1 MQPRRKRSPK
11 EQRRSAQQ
19 RRGPITLHGDEE
31 AAAALGA
38 AWEAADGEGRHLT
51 HGIHA
56 WPARL
61 HPGTAR
67 TLIEAFSVPGDTVL
81 DPFCGGGTVVL
92 EAAVAGRNGLGSDL
106 NPLAVAIAR
115 MRTEPLPDRSRD
127 ELEARARLAAERA
140 SQEQLTRLSGPG
152 ADVLYAAIDAH
163 VLGELRGLVAAIRR
177 ETDVPTRRALELALS
192 AIVVKVSKR
201 RSETEHHHVPR
212 EIGKGRAKELFI
224 AKAYELARA
233 HAELAHELHGK
244 TAVYRA
250 DARNFPLAEATVDL
264 VTTSPPYVG
273 TYDYAAVQELRAAL
287 FQVPLTRTID
297 AEIGARR
304 LAFRDPDTALD
315 RFHDD
320 LANVLA
326 EMRRVLRSSGCA
338 VIVVG
343 DSFARERHIDA
354 LAVVDDLAGRVGL
367 QIVAA
372 ATQERAVQFR
382 PVKDRVR
389 RHGEHLVLLAP
400 TTGSRAGHSR
410 GRGKES

>member
-1 MQPRRKRSPK
+1 MQPRRNNSSK

-19 RRGPITLHGDEE
+19 RRGPITVHGDPD
-31 AAAALGA
+31 AAEALGN
-38 AWEAADGEGRHLT
+38 AWLAADGEGRHLT
-51 HGIHA
+51 HGFHA

-61 HPGTAR
+61 HPGTAH
-67 TLIEAFSVPGDTVL
+67 TLIDAFSKPGDTVL
-81 DPFCGGGTVVL
+81 DPFCGGGTVVV
-92 EAAVAGRNGLGSDL
+92 EAAVSGRNALGSDL

-115 MRTEPLPDRSRD
+115 MRSEPLPERSRND
-127 ELEARARLAAERA
+127 LEARARLAAERA
-140 SQEQLTRLSGPG
+140 AQEQLPRLSGAG

-163 VLGELRGLVAAIRR
+163 VLGELRGLAAAIGR

-212 EIGKGRAKELFI
+212 DVGKGRAKELFI

-233 HAELAHELHGK
+233 HDELARELRAK

-250 DARNFPLAEATVDL
+250 DARQFPLADSTVDL
-264 VTTSPPYVG
+264 VVTSPPYVG

-287 FQVPLTRTID
+287 FQVPLTATIG

-304 LAFRDPDTALD
+304 LAFRDPDGALE

-326 EMRRVLRSSGCA
+326 EIRRVLRSSGAA

-343 DSFARERHIDA
+343 DSFARERHVDA
-354 LAVVDDLAGRVGL
+354 LEVVDDLAGRVGL
-367 QIVAA
+367 HIVAA
-372 ATQERAVQFR
+372 ATQERVVQFR
-382 PVKDRVR
+382 PMKERVR
-389 RHGEHLVLLAP
+389 RHGEHLVLLAKNP
-400 TTGSRAGHSR
+400 A
-410 GRGKES
+410 

>member
-1 MQPRRKRSPK
+1 MLLAPLAMHSRNRRTSK

-19 RRGPITLHGDEE
+19 RRGPITLHGDPD
-31 AAAALGA
+31 AAAALGGAWRA
-38 AWEAADGEGRHLT
+38 AEGEGRHLT
-51 HGIHA
+51 HVIHA

-61 HPGTAR
+61 HPGTAAA
-67 TLIEAFSVPGDTVL
+67 LIDAFSVPGDTVL

-92 EAAVAGRNGLGSDL
+92 EAAIAGRNGLGSDL
-106 NPLAVAIAR
+106 NPLACAIAR
-115 MRTEPLPDRSRD
+115 LRTEPLPERSRD
-127 ELEARARLAAERA
+127 DLEARARLAAERA
-140 SQEQLTRLSGPG
+140 AQEQLSRLSGAG

-163 VLGELRGLVAAIRR
+163 VLGELRGLVAAIRK
-177 ETDVPTRRALELALS
+177 EHDEPTRRALELALS

-212 EIGKGRAKELFI
+212 EVGKGRAKELFI
-224 AKAYELARA
+224 AKAREIARA
-233 HAELAHELHGK
+233 HAELADALAGK
-244 TAVYRA
+244 TAIYRA
-250 DARNFPLAEATVDL
+250 DARQFPLADATVDL

-304 LAFRDPDTALD
+304 LAFRDPDAALD

-320 LANVLA
+320 LGNVLV
-326 EMRRVLRSSGCA
+326 EVRRVLRSSGCA

-354 LAVVDDLAGRVGL
+354 LEVIDDLASRVGL
-367 QIVAA
+367 HVVAA
-372 ATQERAVQFR
+372 ATQERAVHFR
-382 PVKDRVR
+382 PMKERVR
-389 RHGEHLVLLAP
+389 RHGEHLVLLAKNG
-400 TTGSRAGHSR
+400 T
-410 GRGKES
+410 